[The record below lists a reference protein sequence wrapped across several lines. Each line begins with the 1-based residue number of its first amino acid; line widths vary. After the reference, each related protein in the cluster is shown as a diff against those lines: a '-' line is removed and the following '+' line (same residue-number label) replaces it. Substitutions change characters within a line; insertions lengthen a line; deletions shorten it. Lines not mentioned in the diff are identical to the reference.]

1 MTDMSPNELT
11 LWASLTIGLLFGAV
25 GQVSGFCLQR
35 GLYQRWSGR
44 PGNQLQSFAW
54 ALAVAVVG
62 TQAVAAMG
70 LVDLGQSVYLSS
82 RMSWAVLPL
91 GGVIFGYGMGMAN
104 SCGAR
109 ALVLLGQGNLR
120 SLVVLMCLGIG
131 AYVTL
136 SGLLAPLRA
145 ASASATPA
153 ALPAAGVPPGASA
166 LGIAAGLAAVLLL
179 FGLRGAHG
187 SGRARELI
195 GGAIVGLLVVAGWL
209 ATGWLGYD
217 EFEQGTVAS
226 LSFVAPIGES
236 LLYAMISTGMELKA
250 GTAVVAGVFGGS
262 LLLAV
267 IRRKFCWEGFQSTQ
281 QLGRCMAGGVLMG
294 IGGVMAMGCSI
305 GQGLSGISTLSYGS
319 LIALAAIVVGN
330 RLAYRHFANPA
341 PMNAIQNTIC
351 HTSGHTG

>member
-1 MTDMSPNELT
+1 
-11 LWASLTIGLLFGAV
+11 
-25 GQVSGFCLQR
+25 
-35 GLYQRWSGR
+35 
-44 PGNQLQSFAW
+44 
-54 ALAVAVVG
+54 
-62 TQAVAAMG
+62 
-70 LVDLGQSVYLSS
+70 
-82 RMSWAVLPL
+82 
-91 GGVIFGYGMGMAN
+91 MGMAN

-131 AYVTL
+131 AYVAL

-145 ASASATPA
+145 ASATATPA
-153 ALPAAGVPPGASA
+153 ALPAVGVPPGASA